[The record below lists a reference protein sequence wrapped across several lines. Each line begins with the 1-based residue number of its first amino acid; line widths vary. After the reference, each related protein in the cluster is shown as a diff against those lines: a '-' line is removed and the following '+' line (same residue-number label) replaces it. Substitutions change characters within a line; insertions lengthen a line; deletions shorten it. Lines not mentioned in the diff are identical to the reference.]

1 MGALSNIENLVEHL
15 TGKVEILIGER
26 EEMLPEISALRKR
39 LMERDKEAV
48 KTAQDMRSALETV
61 QIDALRFEQE
71 RIRIE
76 ARLKVLND
84 RLTALVS
91 DKKCCGG

>member
-1 MGALSNIENLVEHL
+1 MNTLKNIKNLIEHL
-15 TGKVEILIGER
+15 TGKVEILVDER
-26 EEMLPEISALRKR
+26 KTMLAEISSLRKC

-48 KTAQDMRSALETV
+48 KAAQDMRNELETA

-71 RIRIE
+71 RIRVE

-91 DKKCCGG
+91 KKTHSGG

>member
-48 KTAQDMRSALETV
+48 KAAQDMKAELEAA
-61 QIDALRFEQE
+61 QADALHFEQE

-76 ARLKVLND
+76 ARLQVLND
-84 RLTALVS
+84 RLTALVTS
-91 DKKCCGG
+91 EKHCEG